1 MWKEVLGVL
10 AGWGVFFLVCKAGDS
25 REVELGTKLRGGI
38 VVPLEDE
45 APAMVMLESRM
56 GKAASQWVWAAM
68 MNRSRWSKK
77 E

>member
-1 MWKEVLGVL
+1 M
-10 AGWGVFFLVCKAGDS
+10 
-25 REVELGTKLRGGI
+25 ELGTKLRGGI